1 MQIRATLAVFL
12 FALAL
17 PVALAADFPG
27 ALNVT
32 FRTSDCDGATGLG
45 SVNVDHITRI
55 QPYAC
60 PNGRRLKQVLTHAP
74 GGTNEAFTITED
86 ESLKLEAQIQHIMD
100 ARQKA
105 LQDGK
110 QVIIKH

>member
-1 MQIRATLAVFL
+1 MCELRRDRKM
-12 FALAL
+12 
-17 PVALAADFPG
+17 PKM
-27 ALNVT
+27 
-32 FRTSDCDGATGLG
+32 RGLWP
-45 SVNVDHITRI
+45 SSI
-55 QPYAC
+55 
-60 PNGRRLKQVLTHAP
+60 LTHTP